1 MYTQTVKMVITAI
14 STKDHYCQ
22 LKYCS
27 LGVKQQSL
35 YHIFVMSFL
44 FRIDRTETGHVL
56 GRAAKLGPISAPER
70 KLNRTTF
77 SILRLLTHISM
88 YIGANTNP
96 VVNIITRKQKYGK
109 KKCSLNYC
117 KPSFVCVL

>member
-1 MYTQTVKMVITAI
+1 MVITAI

-22 LKYCS
+22 LKNCS

-35 YHIFVMSFL
+35 TQYNIFSHSILCLSF
-44 FRIDRTETGHVL
+44 FRNDRTETGHIL

-109 KKCSLNYC
+109 KKMFLE
-117 KPSFVCVL
+117 LL